1 MNLEQMI
8 LLGKLYKMYKGR
20 DYEFSTLK
28 NNEIFLSYPSTFND
42 PFDCF
47 ISIVKE
53 EFERE
58 FLKLKLPNDK
68 YSEIKK
74 YVNEVSFEWMR
85 FFEHEKYL
93 TPIRPFPACP
103 PTIES
108 PETDRLENECWGLY
122 EEYYKE
128 LIRIRDQYG
137 IVCFTKNKPENNMV
151 MWAHYAD
158 NYHGFCG
165 EYVFSNPSDLCSEQ
179 RRDKKLYN
187 LLLNMGKVRYR
198 NKIISVDC
206 EKLLKIPVKDL
217 SVNPYIEKYIKTIMF
232 TKNIQWGYEK
242 EYRLVLK
249 KDDCKIT
256 NENNNGFSISFP
268 YLQKIFI
275 KRDEKQFS
283 RNCAVDLLAK
293 ELHIDRDYLVQSNEW
308 IELETDEE
316 TTIRNMINIHKQ
328 YKTPINVED
337 IPF

>member
-1 MNLEQMI
+1 MKLEQMM
-8 LLGKLYKMYKGR
+8 LLGNLYKMYKGK
-20 DYEFSTLK
+20 DYEYNTLK

-47 ISIVKE
+47 ISIIKE

-68 YSEIKK
+68 YNEIRK
-74 YVNEVSFEWMR
+74 YVNEVSFEWLR

-103 PTIES
+103 PTIGS
-108 PETDRLENECWGLY
+108 PETDRLENECWCLY

-128 LIRIRDQYG
+128 LNKIRDQYG
-137 IVCFTKNKPENNMV
+137 IVCFTKNKPESNMV

-165 EYVFSNPSDLCSEQ
+165 KYVLSNPSDLCSEQ

-198 NKIISVDC
+198 NKTISVDC
-206 EKLLKIPVKDL
+206 RKLLKIPVQKL
-217 SVNPYIEKYIKTIMF
+217 SSSSYIKKYLKQILF
-232 TKNIQWGYEK
+232 TKNIQWNYER

-249 KDDCKIT
+249 RSDCDIKSET
-256 NENNNGFSISFP
+256 GNGFAISFP
-268 YLQKIFI
+268 YLKKVFA
-275 KRDEKQFS
+275 KRDDKQFS
-283 RNCAVDLLAK
+283 RNSAIDSLTK
-293 ELHIDRDYLVQSNEW
+293 ELKIECDYLVQSNEW
-308 IELETDEE
+308 IELETDE
-316 TTIRNMINIHKQ
+316 TTIKRNLDNIHKQ
-328 YKTPINVED
+328 YKTSINVED